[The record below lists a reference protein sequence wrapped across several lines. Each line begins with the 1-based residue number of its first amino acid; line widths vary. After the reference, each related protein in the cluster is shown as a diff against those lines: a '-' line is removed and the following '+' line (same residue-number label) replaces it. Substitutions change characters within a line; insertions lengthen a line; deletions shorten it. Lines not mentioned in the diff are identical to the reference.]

1 MYTACNLRNTLR
13 GGSWE
18 TDSDGF
24 TIFFLIVNIVYF
36 YIYIYIYIYILIYIY
51 IYIKCND

>member
-24 TIFFLIVNIVYF
+24 TLFFLIVNIVYF
-36 YIYIYIYIYILIYIY
+36 YFYIYILYLY
-51 IYIKCND
+51 LYLNLYLYLYKV